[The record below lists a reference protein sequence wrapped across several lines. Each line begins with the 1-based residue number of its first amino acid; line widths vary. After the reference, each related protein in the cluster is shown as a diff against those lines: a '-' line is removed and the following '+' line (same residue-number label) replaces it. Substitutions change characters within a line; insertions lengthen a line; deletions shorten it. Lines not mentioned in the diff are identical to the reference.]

1 MKNKDIHE
9 WLLDEGINPL
19 TTVTTEK
26 GEYYLSDILE
36 KHLTEQ
42 LRLFAVV
49 GRSEQLKAFV
59 DFAEWY
65 KDEYKQHIS
74 IGAIKE
80 YAKLR
85 LSAVSGNEDRY
96 TSEMGLC

>member
-9 WLLDEGINPL
+9 WLLDEGIDPL

-42 LRLFAVV
+42 LRLFAVS
-49 GRSEQLKAFV
+49 RRTFKAFDNGLEKIEATAETMEEAIQIAFDIFGERTLLWTFRWV
-59 DFAEWY
+59 D
-65 KDEYKQHIS
+65 
-74 IGAIKE
+74 
-80 YAKLR
+80 
-85 LSAVSGNEDRY
+85 
-96 TSEMGLC
+96 

>member
-9 WLLDEGINPL
+9 WLLDEGIDPL

-42 LRLFAVV
+42 LRLFSVV
-49 GRSEQLKAFV
+49 GRSELLLAFWDWYCKEDNV
-59 DFAEWY
+59 DNKYTA
-65 KDEYKQHIS
+65 
-74 IGAIKE
+74 
-80 YAKLR
+80 
-85 LSAVSGNEDRY
+85 NEMINAFLAMNANYLLPD
-96 TSEMGLC
+96 TSPNYI

>member
-9 WLLDEGINPL
+9 WLLDEGIDPL

-49 GRSEQLKAFV
+49 GRSEQCTH
-59 DFAEWY
+59 
-65 KDEYKQHIS
+65 EYKVDDKSDIPFDLICQKC
-74 IGAIKE
+74 GKTA
-80 YAKLR
+80 
-85 LSAVSGNEDRY
+85 
-96 TSEMGLC
+96 